1 VTTSDARWRG
11 RWSRGAQRLLSG
23 EDLAATPHSDSAIPV
38 VVAVGAFACA
48 AALLTGAFGVTTRS
62 HEFFAFSDI
71 GLYHQ
76 YAIAMDAGLRPFV
89 SFPAEYPSAA
99 LRLFALP
106 GHPADLPRFNIWFAG
121 LMLAAMAAA
130 AVLVSLAAQRLWR
143 LGSALAGLIFAASVL
158 AIGTIVATRYDA
170 AVALCIALFLWAV
183 SGRRWIIAGIAVG
196 LGTALKL
203 TPIVLL
209 PLPLLLATTWRD
221 RAKVAGPFA
230 ITAIVP
236 FLADG
241 AAAWTGVLTVF
252 RYHGS
257 RPLQI
262 ESVLAT
268 PLLLARISGAAGV
281 SYGTANGAQ
290 TIIGPGAGALATLS
304 GFFAAAA
311 LAAVL
316 AFAVRAR
323 RRGMADERW
332 IVLAATALLL
342 AVVVPSKV
350 LSPQYLVWLLPVV
363 ALVGRASRALTILLF
378 AAVLLTGL
386 EFPAMYWDFLRF
398 ETGPVLVVAARNLA
412 LTIALGWAVTLLARE
427 GSDAAG
433 PGIAA
438 P

>member
-1 VTTSDARWRG
+1 MGTPEPNSSK
-11 RWSRGAQRLLSG
+11 RWSLEARRLLNG
-23 EDLAATPHSDSAIPV
+23 DAPLPAPPSDSATPV
-38 VVAVGAFACA
+38 VAALIAFACA
-48 AALLTGAFGVTTRS
+48 VALLTGVLGVRTRS

-76 YAIAMDAGLRPFV
+76 YAIAMDAGLRPYV

-106 GHPADLPRFNIWFAG
+106 GHPPDLPRFNLWFAG
-121 LMLAAMAAA
+121 LMLAAMGAA

-143 LGSALAGLIFAASVL
+143 RGSALPGVIFAASTL

-170 AVALCIALFLWAV
+170 AVALCIALFLWSV
-183 SGRRWIIAGIAVG
+183 SGRRWIAAGIAIG

-209 PLPLLLATTWRD
+209 PLPLLLATTWRE
-221 RAKVAGPFA
+221 RAKVACPFA
-230 ITAIVP
+230 ITAVVP

-268 PLLLARISGAAGV
+268 PLLLARITGTADV
-281 SYGTANGAQ
+281 TYGTAKGAQ
-290 TIIGPGAGALATLS
+290 TIIGPGADALAATS
-304 GFFAAAA
+304 GLLAMGA
-311 LAAVL
+311 LAAVVAL
-316 AFAVRAR
+316 AVRAR
-323 RRGMADERW
+323 RRGMIDERW
-332 IVLAATALLL
+332 IVLVAAALML

-363 ALVGRASRALTILLF
+363 ALVGHASRALAILLF
-378 AAVLLTGL
+378 IAVLLTGV
-386 EFPAMYWDFLRF
+386 EFPARYWDFLRF

-412 LTIALGWAVTLLARE
+412 LTVALGWAVTLLARD
-427 GSDAAG
+427 GADAAESG
-433 PGIAA
+433 TASR
-438 P
+438 